1 MFPASHRGTELQY
14 HMRKKKGVMRK
25 VQFDRKSWSPVSSVA
40 YRLPKRT
47 AANQRCSKEAGLL
60 QEGKSPYPLG
70 ENRVRVSGFAG
81 PRPSPTLRVGLS
93 LGRGVR
99 TTIFAPGRADGMPWP
114 KALA

>member
-14 HMRKKKGVMRK
+14 HTRKKKGVMRK

-60 QEGKSPYPLG
+60 EEGKSPYPLG
-70 ENRVRVSGFAG
+70 EDGVRVSV
-81 PRPSPTLRVGLS
+81 RRTSIPSPDASRRPLPWGEASEQRYLR
-93 LGRGVR
+93 RGGP
-99 TTIFAPGRADGMPWP
+99 TE
-114 KALA
+114 